1 MGRLTAHGAS
11 RTWETLREK
20 LRDSRGCGH
29 SWNARGFRYFLALSN
44 RESEDLSLTGVVERE
59 VIGSRKADG
68 SFKVTTVGSFRI
80 EPDGQITRGPRAM
93 RAAVNQ
99 LGKREVIFVGGARF
113 FRRQPDQ
120 TNWFEELY
128 S

>member
-80 EPDGQITRGPRAM
+80 EPDGEITRGPKAL